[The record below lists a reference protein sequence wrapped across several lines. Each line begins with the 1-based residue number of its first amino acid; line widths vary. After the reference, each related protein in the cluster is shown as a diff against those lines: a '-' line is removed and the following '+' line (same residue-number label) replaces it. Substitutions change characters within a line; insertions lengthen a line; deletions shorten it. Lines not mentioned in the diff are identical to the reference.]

1 MLDRTLAMIKRNLD
15 EALTGSRPNFPGE
28 DFLCDLNGNG
38 QRPAILEQ
46 AITALVDS
54 QRSLDQTGLIFQQPS
69 YAVAAAT
76 LLI

>member
-1 MLDRTLAMIKRNLD
+1 MTAWIPGGQS
-15 EALTGSRPNFPGE
+15 EGGE